1 MEAPEKI
8 YLFRHPI
15 GVILDSW
22 YLNPNAPFEKIEYIH
37 KDAFIEKA
45 CEWLKDNTDRY
56 LYNTGGIDEYIPKC
70 GGKMINDFK
79 KYMEK

>member
-8 YLFRHPI
+8 YLFRNPI

-45 CEWLKDNTDRY
+45 CEWLKNNSHNYAHNALGKEY
-56 LYNTGGIDEYIPKC
+56 LV
-70 GGKMINDFK
+70 NDFK

>member
-8 YLFRHPI
+8 YLFRNPI

-37 KDAFIEKA
+37 KDAFIDKA
-45 CEWLKDNTDRY
+45 CEWLSQTDFCRY
-56 LYNTGGIDEYIPKC
+56 YNKEFIDVFRKE
-70 GGKMINDFK
+70 
-79 KYMEK
+79 MEE

>member
-8 YLFRHPI
+8 YLFRNPI

-37 KDAFIEKA
+37 KDAFIDKA
-45 CEWLKDNTDRY
+45 VNFLEILGYAYTITDNSTKSLYDNTQ
-56 LYNTGGIDEYIPKC
+56 LIE
-70 GGKMINDFK
+70 DFK